1 MNIAMNRS
9 LIFPFLIFFFP
20 FFPAAA
26 TDSAVGY
33 AHLQS
38 GKYIDAYLEFRG
50 LAERGYPIYQ
60 NIVAKMHADGK
71 GVARDLVL
79 AHVWY
84 SLSAAQGD
92 REGLAEKGRLEKELT
107 NDQLMTSRQLM
118 QEYAQEYLAPY
129 RSSGDWQLD

>member
-1 MNIAMNRS
+1 MNRS
-9 LIFPFLIFFFP
+9 LVFAFLILVFPFLS
-20 FFPAAA
+20 ASA

-38 GKYIDAYLEFRG
+38 GKYIDAYREFRG

-60 NIVAKMHADGK
+60 NIVAGMHADGK
-71 GVARDLVL
+71 GVPRDLVL

-92 REGLAEKGRLEKELT
+92 REGRAGKDRLEKELT
-107 NDQLMTSRQLM
+107 NDQLMTSRQLA
-118 QEYAQEYLAPY
+118 QEYAMEYLAPY
-129 RSSGDWQLD
+129 RKIGDWQLN